1 MIRLSSQTQQPLA
14 LRVVE
19 ATALLGIGADELR
32 RLLHA
37 GEIAGYRT
45 TGGHWRVSADGLRAY
60 VARRCSEEQA
70 DRGDRAPMLG
80 SANKSRARR

>member
-1 MIRLSSQTQQPLA
+1 MVESLVCRVAEAAKA
-14 LRVVE
+14 LG
-19 ATALLGIGADELR
+19 LGADELR

-37 GEIAGYRT
+37 GEIAAYRT
-45 TGGHWRVSADGLRAY
+45 TGGHWRVSAEGLRAY

-80 SANKSRARR
+80 STNESRVGR